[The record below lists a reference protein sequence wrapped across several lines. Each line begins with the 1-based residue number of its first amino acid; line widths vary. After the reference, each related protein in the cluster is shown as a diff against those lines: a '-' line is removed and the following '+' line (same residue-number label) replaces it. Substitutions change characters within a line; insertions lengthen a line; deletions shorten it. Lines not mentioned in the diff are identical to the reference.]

1 MKGYLLC
8 IIGTVLLSSI
18 ITAIIPEGKTA
29 KVIKGMAK
37 LVCLLA
43 ILAPIPRFLQNWK
56 GEDKNLGKNL
66 SETVIS
72 TDESFIKYY
81 CEMRVENV
89 EMQLEEEIQEKFSVS
104 AKADIEWEF
113 ENGEIDVDNMC
124 VKQIQVTVAEG
135 TTTDRK
141 NAVYEHLT
149 QNYCS
154 EVLIE

>member
-1 MKGYLLC
+1 MNGYLLC

-18 ITAIIPEGKTA
+18 IASVLPEGKTA
-29 KVIKGMAK
+29 KVIKGIAK

-43 ILAPIPRFLQNWK
+43 IIAPIPRFLKGWK
-56 GEDKNLGKNL
+56 GENQNPEKNL
-66 SETVIS
+66 SEKVIS

-81 CEMRVENV
+81 CEMRIENV
-89 EMQLEEEIQEKFSVS
+89 ERELEAEILEKFSVS
-104 AKADIEWEF
+104 AQTNISWWF
-113 ENGEIDVDNMC
+113 NGDAIDVDNVQIREIS
-124 VKQIQVTVAEG
+124 VKLAEG
-135 TTTDRK
+135 TSMERK